1 MDKDTEK
8 MLKLQKYYQAEA
20 DMLAAELEGDSVS
33 SFARPSKYSNKAAK
47 YAAMA
52 LKAQGIK
59 TKPSAGTPAAQV
71 QAEAKPGL
79 AGLAAAFMKKK
90 PTFDK
95 TAVLSVPKPTIK
107 GIVSSED
114 PLGEEISYEEYMA
127 NPQLYAGI
135 PFEDTREPVKAVTHE
150 QFHKGGKE
158 RKLSKK
164 AQAQAQKQ
172 ALDKMGGP
180 ASTYAAVPNAAAPNS
195 AVPIGAVP
203 TGVVP
208 NGALP
213 NAAVPNGA
221 AQLQGY
227 PNGAEYYQDGSNR
240 KVRRESYYPDPRYEA
255 YSAPQQFDMDTNYQP
270 PLRKKEAKNVYN
282 FRSVPGSERTTLG
295 YTKGPSVGGGDLSSE
310 GRPVVVAYT

>member
-1 MDKDTEK
+1 

-59 TKPSAGTPAAQV
+59 AKPTAGVPAAQV
-71 QAEAKPGL
+71 EAKPGL

-135 PFEDTREPVKAVTHE
+135 AFEDTQEPVKAVTHE
-150 QFHKGGKE
+150 QLHKGGKE

-172 ALDKMGGP
+172 ANINMMNGA
-180 ASTYAAVPNAAAPNS
+180 ASPYAAVPNAAVPNA
-195 AVPIGAVP
+195 AVPNAAV
-203 TGVVP
+203 
-208 NGALP
+208 P

-221 AQLQGY
+221 AQLQGH
-227 PNGAEYYQDGSNR
+227 PSGPEYHQDGPSR
-240 KVRRESYYPDPRYEA
+240 IHYYPDPRYVA
-255 YSAPQQFDMDTNYQP
+255 MSAPSEFDMDTNYQP
-270 PLRKKEAKNVYN
+270 HLRRKEAKNVYN
-282 FRSVPGSERTTLG
+282 FRSVPGTESSTLG
-295 YTKGPSVGGGDLSSE
+295 YTKGSTDSAFSSSD
-310 GRPVVVAYT
+310 RPVVVSYT